1 MIGEFAALGAAIS
14 WAVAPILYR
23 KALSSASPVSANIV
37 RCATNAAVLVVVLL
51 ALGLTGALASL
62 PVQVVAVVIVS
73 GMVGL
78 GVGDTLYMVGLKS
91 IGVARAVPLAAT
103 YPLFS
108 LLWAT
113 LLLGEPLTF
122 AAVVGTV
129 VILLGIWFLS
139 RERVDSAVHVHG
151 RLELTGVAVS
161 LLTAVV
167 WSVSITLMDFA
178 VTMPGVVNG
187 LGANYAVVTVRIAG
201 MALVMLALAPL
212 LDRKRGFLKLGWRA
226 VVLLCV
232 GGLVAN
238 GVGWLL
244 MNYSFLNIA
253 VAQAVP
259 ISSTTP
265 LFSTL
270 AGFAFFRE
278 KLTRDNTLG
287 ALLVVAGV
295 VLIFLV

>member
-1 MIGEFAALGAAIS
+1 
-14 WAVAPILYR
+14 
-23 KALSSASPVSANIV
+23 
-37 RCATNAAVLVVVLL
+37 
-51 ALGLTGALASL
+51 
-62 PVQVVAVVIVS
+62 
-73 GMVGL
+73 
-78 GVGDTLYMVGLKS
+78 
-91 IGVARAVPLAAT
+91 
-103 YPLFS
+103 
-108 LLWAT
+108 
-113 LLLGEPLTF
+113 
-122 AAVVGTV
+122 
-129 VILLGIWFLS
+129 
-139 RERVDSAVHVHG
+139 
-151 RLELTGVAVS
+151 
-161 LLTAVV
+161 
-167 WSVSITLMDFA
+167 
-178 VTMPGVVNG
+178 
-187 LGANYAVVTVRIAG
+187 

-238 GVGWLL
+238 GLGWVL

-295 VLIFLV
+295 VLIFIV

>member
-1 MIGEFAALGAAIS
+1 MLGEFAALGAAIS

-23 KALSSASPVSANIV
+23 KALANASPVSANIV
-37 RCATNAAVLVVVLL
+37 RCVTNAAVLVVIL
-51 ALGLTGALASL
+51 AGLGLTGTLTSL
-62 PVQVVAVVIVS
+62 PVQVVAVVVVS
-73 GMVGL
+73 GIIGL

-91 IGVARAVPLAAT
+91 VGVARAVPLAAT

-113 LLLGEPLTF
+113 LLLGEPVTA
-122 AAVVGTV
+122 AAVAGTV
-129 VILLGIWFLS
+129 VILLGIWLLS
-139 RERVDSAVHVHG
+139 RERGDSTIHFRGSAVAW
-151 RLELTGVAVS
+151 GVAAS

-178 VTMPGVVNG
+178 VTMPGVVSG
-187 LGANYAVVTVRIAG
+187 LEANYAVVTVRIAG
-201 MALVMLALAPL
+201 MALLMLALAPL
-212 LDRKRGFLKLGWRA
+212 LDRKHGFLKLSWRTVA
-226 VVLLCV
+226 LLCV

-238 GVGWLL
+238 GLGWLL

-253 VAQAVP
+253 VSQAVP

-270 AGFAFFRE
+270 AGFLFFRE

-287 ALLVVAGV
+287 AVLVVAGV
-295 VLIFLV
+295 VLIFIV

>member
-1 MIGEFAALGAAIS
+1 MLGEIAALGAAVS

-23 KALSSASPVSANIV
+23 KALSSVSPVSANIV
-37 RCATNAAVLVVVLL
+37 RCASNAGVLVVVLL

-62 PVQVVAVVIVS
+62 PVQVIVVVVVS
-73 GMVGL
+73 GFVGL

-113 LLLGEPLTF
+113 LLLGEPLTA
-122 AAVVGTV
+122 AAVLGTV

-187 LGANYAVVTVRIAG
+187 LGANYAIVTVRIAG

-212 LDRKRGFLKLGWRA
+212 LYRKRGFLKLGWRA

-238 GVGWLL
+238 GLGWLL

-287 ALLVVAGV
+287 ALLVVVGV